1 MIADMKKLITTIA
14 AVLISLSLMGQEGGA
29 APGADKTFRIGADAS
44 ADFFLGPGRLPPVS
58 IGLGVRARY
67 GRPDQWFNVIGGLRY
82 IYGTRL
88 SGIMIPVLL
97 NVNLIRTDAFSAYL
111 GGGYEFD
118 FIGTYWG
125 AAKYQAGFLVG
136 PHADIQI
143 SYKPYQGAL
152 GLGFTY
158 YF

>member
-1 MIADMKKLITTIA
+1 MIADMRKLITMIA
-14 AVLISLSLMGQEGGA
+14 AVLVSLSLMGQEGGA
-29 APGADKTFRIGADAS
+29 ATGRDKVFRIGADAS
-44 ADFFLGPGRLPPVS
+44 ADFFLAPDRLPNVS
-58 IGLGVRARY
+58 FGIGVRARY
-67 GRPDQWFNVIGGLRY
+67 GRPDQWINVIGGLRY
-82 IYGTRL
+82 IYGARL
-88 SGIMIPVLL
+88 SGPMIPLLL
-97 NVNLIRTDAFSAYL
+97 NVNLLRTESFSAYL

-125 AAKYQAGFLVG
+125 CAKYQAGFLIG
-136 PHADIQI
+136 PHTDIQI